1 MAFAILARFS
11 SAAPGAGGTVTLFV
25 AVTLAAGAFTAH
37 LGQSEPATSPLRTM
51 KCMLQELQ
59 RVSMKS
65 SLINFDKK
73 AATVLTSRTQNTTT
87 SLFLFLRDVPCSR
100 CQFVSVLCE
109 TYGQFSHCA

>member
-11 SAAPGAGGTVTLFV
+11 TAALGAGGDATLFV
-25 AVTLAAGAFTAH
+25 AVTPAVGAFAAH

-65 SLINFDKK
+65 SLVNFDKK
-73 AATVLTSRTQNTTT
+73 RPRS
-87 SLFLFLRDVPCSR
+87 
-100 CQFVSVLCE
+100 
-109 TYGQFSHCA
+109 